1 MPHFLIILVLV
12 LVTTG
17 GISPLFGQSYQ
28 AWYRAGDEAMRDAD
42 YYAALYYY
50 EQALERR
57 PDPAAW
63 YAAGKAAME
72 FQAWEVAANYFSRV
86 VHSSGATA
94 FPEAPLWLS
103 VCSMGQGLHDSA
115 YALVQELL
123 TTETTFTTLAQQRLQ
138 LVARSCEM
146 IKQLD
151 STDQKWIVRRLGRE
165 VNTPFSDFG
174 AYWRADSLYY
184 SSYRF
189 DWPKDKHR
197 PARKQAK
204 VMLLKG
210 QGRGRP
216 LGGSFNPDT
225 LHTAHTAIS
234 ADGQRLYFTV
244 CKFSSK
250 AAIRCQLAWRG
261 RDRRGR
267 WQDNYQLLPENI
279 NLSGFTATQPSLG
292 LDTLSGIE
300 WLFFVSDRPGG
311 HGGLDLWKV
320 AVPRAGETW
329 GKPTPIT
336 QLNTPF
342 DELTPF
348 FHNLQQRLYFSSDG
362 YPGMGGYDLFFASWQ
377 ADSSWSAPLNLGA
390 DLNSAY
396 NDVYLYLH
404 DDGLSGWM
412 SSNRPGGTWLDD
424 RSRSCCLDI
433 FSFSPQP
440 PPVSSTAAEIINSN
454 EEPPSLPP
462 VTEAQSNDAQTFDQ
476 LSDFLPLALYFDNDE
491 PDRRSRKLT
500 TSQAY
505 ATTYE
510 RYVQQQPIYRTKIQQ
525 GLANDEALSA
535 TEQIDQFFEEEVKRG
550 YQHLELFSALLLRRL
565 EAAHRVEIFIKGY
578 TSPRAQSDYNL
589 ALGKRRVA
597 SARLHFEQ
605 WREGVLQPYISNGQ
619 LKIAEVSFGETRA
632 ATGISDD
639 LKDEKGS
646 IYSPAA
652 SRERRVEIVSVREE

>member
-1 MPHFLIILVLV
+1 MPHLLIIVALVLSA
-12 LVTTG
+12 LG
-17 GISPLFGQSYQ
+17 GSYRLSGQSYQ
-28 AWYRAGDEAMRDAD
+28 AWYRAGEEAMRDED

-57 PDPAAW
+57 PDPAAM
-63 YAAGKAAME
+63 YAAGKAAIE
-72 FQAWEVAANYFSRV
+72 FQAWELAGDYFRRVIDAPGAA
-86 VHSSGATA
+86 A

-103 VCSMGQGLHDSA
+103 VCSMGQGRYDSA
-115 YALVQELL
+115 YVLLRKLSAAETSFPPLVQQRIELVR
-123 TTETTFTTLAQQRLQ
+123 Q
-138 LVARSCEM
+138 SCEM
-146 IKQLD
+146 MQALD
-151 STDQKWIVRRLGRE
+151 SVDNMWIVSRLGRE
-165 VNTPFSDFG
+165 VNSPFSDFG
-174 AYWRADSLYY
+174 AYWRTDSLYY

-189 DWPKDKHR
+189 DWPKDKQR

-204 VMLLKG
+204 VMVVKG

-216 LGGSFNPDT
+216 MGGSFNPDT

-250 AAIRCQLAWRG
+250 AGIQCQLAWRG

-267 WQDNYQLLPENI
+267 WQDNYQLLPAPV
-279 NLSGFTATQPSLG
+279 NLPGFTATQPALG
-292 LDTLSGIE
+292 LDSLNGKE

-311 HGGLDLWKV
+311 GGGLDLWKV
-320 AVPRAGETW
+320 VVPAVGESW
-329 GKPTPIT
+329 GQPAPIEA
-336 QLNTPF
+336 LNTPF

-348 FHNLQQRLYFSSDG
+348 FHAAGQRLYFSSDG
-362 YPGMGGYDLFFASWQ
+362 YPGMGGYDLFGANWQ
-377 ADSSWSAPLNLGA
+377 ADSSWSVPQHLGT
-390 DLNSAY
+390 DINSAY
-396 NDVYLYLH
+396 NDVYLYLR
-404 DDGLSGWM
+404 DDGQSGWM
-412 SSNRPGGTWLDD
+412 SSNRPGGAWLDD

-433 FSFSPQP
+433 FSVRLKP
-440 PPVSSTAAEIINSN
+440 PPVVSAPAVAASPEDEIPAAPAVAESQ
-454 EEPPSLPP
+454 PAD
-462 VTEAQSNDAQTFDQ
+462 VQSFDE

-491 PDRRSRKLT
+491 PDRRSRKTT
-500 TSQAY
+500 TSQTYMA
-505 ATTYE
+505 TYE
-510 RYVQQQPIYRTKIQQ
+510 RYAQQQPTYKSKIQQ
-525 GLANDEALSA
+525 GLSVEEAQSA
-535 TEQIDQFFEEEVKRG
+535 AERVDQFFEEEVKRG

-605 WREGVLQPYISNGQ
+605 WRGGILQAYISSGQ

-632 ATGISDD
+632 ATGISDE
-639 LKDEKGS
+639 LTDEQGS

-652 SRERRVEIVSVREE
+652 ARERRVEIVSVRED

>member
-1 MPHFLIILVLV
+1 MPHLLIITALVLA
-12 LVTTG
+12 TIG
-17 GISPLFGQSYQ
+17 GNGRLSGQSYQ
-28 AWYRAGDEAMRDAD
+28 AWYRAGEEAMRDED

-50 EQALERR
+50 EQALVRR

-63 YAAGKAAME
+63 YAAGKAAIE
-72 FQAWEVAANYFSRV
+72 FQAWELAAAYFSRV
-86 VHSSGATA
+86 IESPGAAA

-103 VCSMGQGLHDSA
+103 VCSMGQGMYDSA
-115 YALVQELL
+115 YSLL
-123 TTETTFTTLAQQRLQ
+123 HGLSTIEASFPPLIRQRIQLARQ
-138 LVARSCEM
+138 SCEM
-146 IKQLD
+146 MQERD
-151 STDQKWIVRRLGRE
+151 SSDNKWIVRRLGRE

-189 DWPKDKHR
+189 DWPKDNHR

-204 VMLLKG
+204 VMMAKG
-210 QGRGRP
+210 QGRGRL

-234 ADGQRLYFTV
+234 SDGQRLYFTV

-267 WQDNYQLLPENI
+267 WQDSYQLLPAPI
-279 NLSGFTATQPSLG
+279 NLPDFTATQPTIGRDS
-292 LDTLSGIE
+292 LSGKE

-320 AVPRAGETW
+320 AVPATGEPW
-329 GKPTPIT
+329 GHPAPIEE
-336 QLNTPF
+336 LNTPF

-348 FHNLQQRLYFSSDG
+348 FHAPQQRLYFSSDG
-362 YPGMGGYDLFFASWQ
+362 YPGMGGYDLFSARWQ
-377 ADSSWSAPLNLGA
+377 ADSSWSVPQHLGK
-390 DLNSAY
+390 DINSAY
-396 NDVYLYLH
+396 NDVYLYLR
-404 DDGLSGWM
+404 DDEQGGWL
-412 SSNRPGGTWLDD
+412 SSNRPGGAWLDD

-433 FSFSPQP
+433 FSFSPKP
-440 PPVSSTAAEIINSN
+440 PPVTSTPAVVAVSTVETDPVLPATDS
-454 EEPPSLPP
+454 PP
-462 VTEAQSNDAQTFDQ
+462 TEAQTFDE

-491 PDRRSRKLT
+491 PDRRSRKTT

-505 ATTYE
+505 PSTYE
-510 RYVQQQPIYRTKIQQ
+510 RYAQLQSTYRIKVQQ
-525 GLANDEALSA
+525 GLAQEEAQSA
-535 TEQIDQFFEEEVKRG
+535 ADGVDQFFEEEVKRG

-605 WREGVLQPYISNGQ
+605 WREGVLQPYINSGQ
-619 LKIAEVSFGETRA
+619 LKIAEVSFGETRS

-639 LKDEKGS
+639 LTDERGS

-652 SRERRVEIVSVREE
+652 ARERRVEIVSVKED